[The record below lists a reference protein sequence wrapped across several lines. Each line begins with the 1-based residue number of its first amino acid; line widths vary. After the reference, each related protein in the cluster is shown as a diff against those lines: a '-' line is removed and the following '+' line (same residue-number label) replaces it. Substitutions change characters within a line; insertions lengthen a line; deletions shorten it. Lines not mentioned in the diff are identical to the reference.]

1 MKFNRRTIVTNVIW
15 VIAFLIVFFGV
26 RAYQQRDIASGQAP
40 VLSGKTLDG
49 QLFSTATADK
59 PVLVHFWASWCRIC
73 RFEQNS
79 IDAIARD
86 YPVIT
91 VAMQSGSNQAVA
103 RHLREQGLGFAV
115 INDEYGDISRQF
127 GVKVVPTTFIIDAS
141 GKIRFVEVGFSS
153 EAGLRARLWLA
164 RSGF

>member
-1 MKFNRRTIVTNVIW
+1 VKFNRRTIVTNLIW
-15 VIAFLIVFFGV
+15 VIAFLVVFFGV
-26 RAYQQRDIASGQAP
+26 RAYQQRDIASGKAP

-49 QLFSTATADK
+49 QLFSSETADK

-91 VAMQSGSNQAVA
+91 VAMQSGSNQEVA

-153 EAGLRARLWLA
+153 EAGLRTRLWLA